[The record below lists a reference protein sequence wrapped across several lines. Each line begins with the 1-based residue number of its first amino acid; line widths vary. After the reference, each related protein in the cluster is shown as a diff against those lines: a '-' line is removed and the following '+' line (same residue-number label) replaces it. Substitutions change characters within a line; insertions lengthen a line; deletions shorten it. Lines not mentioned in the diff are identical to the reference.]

1 MNNVLQTICDALAN
15 KKCVNTK
22 VLDVRELTTIADY
35 FFLTSARNKKNTQAA
50 ADEVEEKLKE
60 TGIIAIRKEGY
71 NEGDW
76 ILLVF
81 GDILVHI
88 FIDDERRRFDFDTL
102 WKDAPAEEFH
112 EAEVPENDAQ

>member
-1 MNNVLQTICDALAN
+1 M
-15 KKCVNTK
+15 
-22 VLDVRELTTIADY
+22 
-35 FFLTSARNKKNTQAA
+35 FLLLPEIRKIHRAA

-76 ILLVF
+76 ILLDF